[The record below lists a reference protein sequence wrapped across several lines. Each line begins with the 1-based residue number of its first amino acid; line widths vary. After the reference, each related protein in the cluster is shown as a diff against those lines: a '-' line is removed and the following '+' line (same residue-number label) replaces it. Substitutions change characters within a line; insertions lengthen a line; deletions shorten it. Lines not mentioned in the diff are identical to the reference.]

1 MKKRWLFT
9 LAFILLFSCSRH
21 ESFDVTIGE
30 LLEKSGLSYAEARKE
45 IQTQLTAINR
55 ERLTLL
61 GNEYEKVF
69 AEEIEG
75 KDATRVHRMKLGVM
89 SSLSNGYYY
98 DTSYNQ
104 FYDQQHERSKNRT
117 VINSFT
123 FDTSNYQFVTGPGE
137 QIVIPESGPFSLPIY
152 KYHLLLVNKD
162 LPGVSIYDSDRR
174 VLHLWGEDGNHFD
187 CYNFNF
193 DNKHFYYSSGMWS
206 VVDLKEN
213 IIWGVPFEYFSFLF
227 SAIYPVEYPTI
238 YRYDVQDN
246 KYKEIIVPYRP
257 VSGYDAHASLFLKNP
272 QGGFIYIFAASP
284 EILFL
289 SDNMDVIKSLDLR
302 SVFDSNHM
310 ANSYKGYKYMIPWGD
325 IYDISERFLIL
336 LLPVYHEEEYTL
348 KKGSDLAH
356 TMRLT
361 IETPRKYLGREEDD
375 HQRLAMLIDKK
386 KKNVVKSG
394 IFDAGFNFNHKN
406 RTGEFFNCEMLI
418 LKDGDHIL
426 YRYSYLIPNKENG
439 KWPLFGSDSYQDHYT
454 YGMVVFKRINQEG
467 SGPALSSK

>member
-30 LLEKSGLSYAEARKE
+30 LLEKSGISYAEARKE
-45 IQTQLTAINR
+45 IQTQLTAINC
-55 ERLTLL
+55 ESLTFL

-69 AEEIEG
+69 AKEIEG
-75 KDATRVHRMKLGVM
+75 KDATRVHLMRPGISLG
-89 SSLSNGYYY
+89 LSGG
-98 DTSYNQ
+98 Q
-104 FYDQQHERSKNRT
+104 FYDTTQNLFCDEYNEGNTKIIGLNKFNAE
-117 VINSFT
+117 NS
-123 FDTSNYQFVTGPGE
+123 QFMLITNE
-137 QIVIPESGPFSLPIY
+137 QIRIPERGPFSVPIY
-152 KYHLLLVNKD
+152 KYHSPMINKE
-162 LPGVSIYDSDRR
+162 LPGISFYDSNKR
-174 VLHLWGEDGNHFD
+174 VLHLWDQSGTHYDL
-187 CYNFNF
+187 YNFNF
-193 DNKHFYYSSGMWS
+193 DNEYFYLSTGMWYS
-206 VVDLKEN
+206 IDLKKN
-213 IIWGVPFEYFSFLF
+213 IVWGVPAQHIPFRY
-227 SAIYPVEYPTI
+227 SAFHPMEYPTI
-238 YRYDVQDN
+238 YRYDIQDN
-246 KYKEIIVPYRP
+246 KYKEIMVPYRP

-272 QGGFIYIFAASP
+272 WGGFIYIFAASP

-289 SDNMDVIKSLDLR
+289 NDNIDVIQSLDLR

-310 ANSYKGYKYMIPWGD
+310 ANSYKGYKYMIHWGD

-361 IETPRKYLGREEDD
+361 IESRKKYLGCEEDD

-386 KKNVVKSG
+386 ERKVIQSE

-426 YRYSYLIPNKENG
+426 YRYCYLIPNRQNG

-454 YGMVVFKRINQEG
+454 YGMVVFKRIVD
-467 SGPALSSK
+467 KKMH